1 MIIEETV
8 ILGEEEF
15 EEAILDYV
23 NKHKKSSYSD
33 MKELVFTNGTQE
45 QEVCFT
51 GLRFKVV

>member
-45 QEVCFT
+45 QKVCFA
-51 GLRFKVV
+51 GLKFKVA